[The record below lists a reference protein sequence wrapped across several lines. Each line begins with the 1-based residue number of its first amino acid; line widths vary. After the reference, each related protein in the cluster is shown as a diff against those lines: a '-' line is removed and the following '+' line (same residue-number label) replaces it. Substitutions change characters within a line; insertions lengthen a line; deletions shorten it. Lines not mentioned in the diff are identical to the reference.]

1 MALYT
6 AVMSFRIKSGQNE
19 VRLEFL
25 LEFETG
31 KNFQTTFTSFLQ
43 SERHKLIVKTKIT
56 ILSKT
61 IQITH
66 PYLTA

>member
-6 AVMSFRIKSGQNE
+6 DVMSLRIKTGQNE

-31 KNFQTTFTSFLQ
+31 KNFQTTFT
-43 SERHKLIVKTKIT
+43 VKA
-56 ILSKT
+56 
-61 IQITH
+61 
-66 PYLTA
+66 YLA

>member
-6 AVMSFRIKSGQNE
+6 DVMSLRIKTGQNE

-31 KNFQTTFTSFLQ
+31 KNFQTTFTVKAYLAWLDNVNSLLKQ
-43 SERHKLIVKTKIT
+43 KLRYCQRRHRSHTPT
-56 ILSKT
+56 
-61 IQITH
+61 
-66 PYLTA
+66 